1 MSTVSLSN
9 ICFSYKN
16 KKIKTTALRNI
27 DFSADA
33 GTAVALM
40 GVSGS
45 GKSTLLN
52 IISLL
57 RRPDDGCVCLL
68 EQDCTYFSDA
78 KASKFRGKHIG
89 YVLQQFGL
97 IEDESVY
104 FNIGAA
110 LRINGCSGK
119 QSAKRTDELLK
130 KFGMEDYSKKK
141 VEDLSGGEKQRI
153 AIIRA
158 LANDPEIILADEPTG
173 SLDSENAMKI
183 TDMLVDLAHREKK
196 CVIIVT
202 HDKTVAEKTDR
213 IYQMKDGMIIE
224 E

>member
-16 KKIKTTALRNI
+16 KKVKTAALRNV
-27 DFSADA
+27 DFTADA

-52 IISLL
+52 IVSLL
-57 RRPDDGCVCLL
+57 RKPDDGRVSLL
-68 EQDCTYFSDA
+68 GQDCTDYSDI

-97 IEDESVY
+97 IEDETVKY
-104 FNIGAA
+104 NISSA
-110 LRINGCSGK
+110 LMINGCSRK
-119 QSAKRTDELLK
+119 KADQRVDELLK
-130 KFGMEDYSKKK
+130 IFGFESYSKKK

-173 SLDSENAMKI
+173 SLDSDNAVKV
-183 TDMLVDLAHREKK
+183 TEMLVDLAHKDNK

-202 HDKTVAEKTDR
+202 HDKAVAERTDK
-213 IYQMKDGMIIE
+213 IYSMKDGMIIE
-224 E
+224 